1 MEKCSAV
8 LAYILETNF
17 TGIFLNDF
25 LFCNKEKMLETYA
38 FIDLIGLLK
47 GFILLWSCL
56 TLAFIQVFT
65 KISRVSV
72 AFIRASL
79 SSKVTELQ

>member
-1 MEKCSAV
+1 
-8 LAYILETNF
+8 
-17 TGIFLNDF
+17 
-25 LFCNKEKMLETYA
+25 MLETCA

-56 TLAFIQVFT
+56 TLVFIQVFT

-72 AFIRASL
+72 AFIRASV
-79 SSKVTELQ
+79 SSKVLELQ

>member
-25 LFCNKEKMLETYA
+25 CFATRKMLETYA

>member
-1 MEKCSAV
+1 
-8 LAYILETNF
+8 
-17 TGIFLNDF
+17 
-25 LFCNKEKMLETYA
+25 MLETYA
-38 FIDLIGLLK
+38 FIDLICLLK

>member
-17 TGIFLNDF
+17 TGICFATR
-25 LFCNKEKMLETYA
+25 KMLETYA

-56 TLAFIQVFT
+56 TLTFIQVFT

-72 AFIRASL
+72 AFIRASV
-79 SSKVTELQ
+79 SSKVLELQ